1 MKLGF
6 STNAFTE
13 KSLLYAIK
21 SISTIGY
28 HGIEIVLDVPHLFL
42 PITKY
47 TLTTLK
53 NAKKKYEI
61 EITNLNSNT
70 VEGWYRQK
78 RHNIEKFEPSLSN
91 NNDKFRKW
99 RINYTKKVID
109 LAHEL
114 NAPSVSITSGIKASY
129 SKPKN
134 FSKLCTSLEEIATY
148 AEKNDVQIA
157 IEYEPGLL
165 VENSND
171 VLRLIS
177 NDFKNI
183 GVNFDLCHAAVL
195 DENIP
200 HVIKKIGKKL
210 YHTHI
215 SDCKNKKHYHL
226 IPGDGEI
233 DFIAFIRALNA
244 INYKGFL
251 TGELYTYPKN
261 PEFAATRTFFY
272 LKKLVS

>member
-21 SISTIGY
+21 AISTIGY

-53 NAKKKYEI
+53 NAKKKHEI

-70 VEGWYRQK
+70 VVGWYGQSN
-78 RHNIEKFEPSLSN
+78 NIEKFEPSLSN

-99 RINYTKKVID
+99 RINYTKKAID
-109 LAHEL
+109 LAREL
-114 NAPSVSITSGIKASY
+114 DAPSVSITSGLKVSS
-129 SKPKN
+129 SKPKI
-134 FSKLCTSLEEIATY
+134 SEKLCNSLEEIAIY
-148 AEKNDVQIA
+148 AEKNDVLIA

-171 VLRLIS
+171 ALQLIS
-177 NDFKNI
+177 NNFKNV
-183 GVNFDLCHAAVL
+183 GMNFDLCHAAVL

-200 HVIKKIGKKL
+200 RVIKKIGNKL

-226 IPGDGEI
+226 IPGRGDI
-233 DFIAFIRALNA
+233 DFIAFIRALKA

-251 TGELYTYPKN
+251 TGELYPYFKN
-261 PEFAATRTFFY
+261 PEFAAKKTFFY
-272 LKKLVS
+272 LEKLVS

>member
-1 MKLGF
+1 MKFGF
-6 STNAFTE
+6 STNAFTA

-42 PITKY
+42 PITKH
-47 TLTTLK
+47 TITTLK

-70 VEGWYRQK
+70 VAGWYKQSN
-78 RHNIEKFEPSLSN
+78 NIEKFEPSLSN

-99 RINYTKKVID
+99 RINYTKKAID

-129 SKPKN
+129 SKIKN
-134 FSKLCTSLEEIATY
+134 FEKLCNSLEEIATY
-148 AEKNDVQIA
+148 AEKSDVLIA
-157 IEYEPGLL
+157 IEYELGLL

-171 VLRLIS
+171 VLQLIS
-177 NDFKNI
+177 NDFKNV

-195 DENIP
+195 EENIP
-200 HVIKKIGKKL
+200 QVIKKIGKKL

-226 IPGDGEI
+226 IPGEGEI
-233 DFIAFIRALNA
+233 DFIAFIRALKA
-244 INYKGFL
+244 INYQGFL
-251 TGELYTYPKN
+251 TGELYTYFKN
-261 PEFAATRTFFY
+261 PEFAAKKTFFY
-272 LKKLVS
+272 LNKLVS

>member
-13 KSLLYAIK
+13 KSLLYAIEA
-21 SISTIGY
+21 ISTIGY
-28 HGIEIVLDVPHLFL
+28 CGIEIVLDVPHLFL

-53 NAKKKYEI
+53 NAKKKHEI

-70 VEGWYRQK
+70 VVGWYGQNN
-78 RHNIEKFEPSLSN
+78 NIEKFEPSLSN
-91 NNDKFRKW
+91 NNDKFRQW
-99 RINYTKKVID
+99 RINYTKKAID
-109 LAHEL
+109 LAREL
-114 NAPSVSITSGIKASY
+114 NASSVSITSGLKVSSLKI
-129 SKPKN
+129 KN
-134 FSKLCTSLEEIATY
+134 FKKLCNSLEEIATY
-148 AEKNDVQIA
+148 AEKNDVLIA

-171 VLRLIS
+171 VLQLIS
-177 NDFKNI
+177 NNFKNV

-195 DENIP
+195 DENISQ
-200 HVIKKIGKKL
+200 VIKKIGNKL

-226 IPGDGEI
+226 IPGRGDI
-233 DFIAFIRALNA
+233 DFIAFIRALKA

-251 TGELYTYPKN
+251 TGELYPYFKN
-261 PEFAATRTFFY
+261 PEFAAKKTFFY
-272 LKKLVS
+272 LEKLVS